1 MICKLIT
8 DFGFLS
14 SLVGF
19 LGILLT
25 TGYGWFLDK
34 RLRTFS
40 IKENERIVSSS
51 DQDDARLEA
60 TSNISRKKREK
71 ELYLSKVTNRVFL
84 ILTISFAIAIGGI
97 YMSIQEKS
105 KLEDRIEK
113 IEDYL
118 WPPPDSG
125 GGSPGSL
132 SEKVDSLQE
141 SMERI
146 QGLQTKIIKTIHEQV
161 QHPSEAL
168 ERKVRELNREIEAL
182 KEKIAVMKRQQGGE
196 TSATQ

>member
-1 MICKLIT
+1 MIYKLIT

-25 TGYGWFLDK
+25 TTYGWFLDK
-34 RLRTFS
+34 RLRVFT
-40 IKENERIVSSS
+40 KEEKERTTSAS
-51 DQDDARLEA
+51 DQDNAKLEA
-60 TSNISRKKREK
+60 ARNISRKKKEK
-71 ELYLSKVTNRVFL
+71 DLYLSKITNRVFL
-84 ILTISFAIAIGGI
+84 ILAISFAIAIGGI
-97 YMSIQEKS
+97 YMSIEEKS

-118 WPPPDSG
+118 WPSPDSG
-125 GGSPGSL
+125 DGSPASL
-132 SEKVDSLQE
+132 SEKVDSLQN

-146 QGLQTKIIKTIHEQV
+146 QGLQTKIIETIHEQV

-182 KEKIAVMKRQQGGE
+182 KKKIAVMKRQQGGE
-196 TSATQ
+196 ASATL

>member
-14 SLVGF
+14 SLFGF

-25 TGYGWFLDK
+25 TGYGWVLDK
-34 RLRTFS
+34 RLRIFA
-40 IKENERIVSSS
+40 KQENERVASASN
-51 DQDDARLEA
+51 QNEAKLEA
-60 TSNISRKKREK
+60 TRNISNKKK
-71 ELYLSKVTNRVFL
+71 ERDRYLSKITNRVFL

-97 YMSIQEKS
+97 YMSIDDKS

-125 GGSPGSL
+125 GGTPVSL
-132 SEKVDSLQE
+132 SEQVDSLQD
-141 SMERI
+141 SLDRV
-146 QGLQTKIIKTIHEQV
+146 QGLQTKIIETIHEQV

-182 KEKIAVMKRQQGGE
+182 KEKVAVMKRQQGGE
-196 TSATQ
+196 ATATR